1 MKKVFLF
8 ILVSFFTTK
17 MFASHISGG
26 ELFYEYL
33 GPGISPN
40 SDRFKITMRLYRECE
55 SSGAEL
61 NNEQV
66 TIGIYFNSNNNLF
79 GTIPLA
85 AQWVGDPPVFQNSPD
100 AIPCLTG
107 DKVVCFQVGTFSN
120 SVDLPRNTTGYL
132 LSWIRFSRQELTN
145 IADDPYPENAV
156 GATFIT
162 RIPGTNLINTGFNSS
177 PQFVSSD
184 TALVCG
190 GKDFSLDY
198 GAIDPDGDSLS
209 YSFRAAYNGG
219 DNALPNPP
227 PPPNLRLIELPY
239 LAPFSGGSPM
249 GSGVKINPKTGI
261 ITGTA
266 PTIGKYVVNVTV
278 TEWRNGIALND
289 HQKDFI
295 VKVGDCQLAAATL
308 KPSYL
313 TCDGFTLTFENQST
327 SADINSYYWNFGD
340 GSTNADTSLLPKPT
354 YTFQDSGTY
363 TIKLII
369 NRGEKC
375 SDSTIAK
382 ALVYPGFIPD
392 FKVDGSCAINPY
404 KFTDLTT
411 TKYGFVDSWYWD
423 FGDLSVLSDTSLL
436 QNPVYKYPSP
446 QTVTTLFIVTNSKG
460 CKDSLTKT
468 LVVPDRPTISL
479 PFKDTLICISDTLQL
494 LAKSTSAAATY
505 SWFPPTFISNTTI
518 NDPLVFPPGTTSY
531 IVTVNDKG
539 CINTDTV
546 TVNVISTVQLSIG
559 RDTTICLTDNVQLQ
573 PVSNALRFSWSPP
586 LGLSDS
592 TAKNPFASP
601 LKTTQYKLVASVG
614 SCSTSDVINI
624 KPVPYPTANASVDT
638 SICFGKT
645 TVLKAS
651 ITASQYTWSPVSTL
665 LNENTLT
672 PVAGPQNTT
681 SYILMVTDVLGCPK
695 PVSDTVT
702 VTVIPKLPAF
712 AGRDT
717 AIVAGQSLQLNA
729 SGGLIYTWS
738 PSTGMDNPNI
748 SNPIL
753 NLNAG
758 YDTITYR
765 VRVSTPEGCA
775 ATDDIKITVFKTQ
788 PDIFIPTAFTPNGDR
803 LNDVLI
809 PKAVGMKQFNYFR
822 VYNRWGVML
831 YSTTQQGQGWDGTY
845 AGTAQASGT
854 YVFAAQAIDYTG
866 KPIIKK
872 GTVVLIR

>member
-1 MKKVFLF
+1 MKKVFLI
-8 ILVSFFTTK
+8 ILVCFFTTK

-40 SDRFKITMRLYRECE
+40 TDRFKITMRLYREC
-55 SSGAEL
+55 SSLGAEL

-66 TIGIYFNSNNNLF
+66 TIGIYINAGNDRF
-79 GTIPLA
+79 GTVPLA
-85 AQWVGDPPVFQNSPD
+85 AQWVGDPPIFQNHPD

-120 SVDLPRNTTGYL
+120 SVDLPRNNTGYL

-198 GAIDPDGDSLS
+198 SAIDPDGDSLS

-219 DNALPNPP
+219 DNALANPP
-227 PPPNLRLIELPY
+227 PPLNLRLIELPY
-239 LAPFSGGSPM
+239 RAPFSGGSPM
-249 GSGVKINPKTGI
+249 GTGVKINPKTGI
-261 ITGTA
+261 ITGIA
-266 PTIGKYVVNVTV
+266 PTVGKYVVNVTV
-278 TEWRNGIALND
+278 TEWRNGVALND

-308 KPSYL
+308 KPTYL

-340 GSTNADTSLLPKPT
+340 GSTTADTSLLARPT
-354 YTFQDSGTY
+354 YTFPDSGTY
-363 TIKLII
+363 AVKLII
-369 NRGEKC
+369 NRGEAC

-392 FKVDGSCAINPY
+392 FKIDGSCALNPY

-411 TKYGFVDSWYWD
+411 TKYGFVDSWHWD
-423 FGDLSVLSDTSLL
+423 FGDLSVKSDTSIQ

-446 QTVTTLFIVTNSKG
+446 QTITALLVVTNSKG

-468 LVVPDRPTISL
+468 LLVPDRPNISL
-479 PFKDTLICISDTLQL
+479 PFKDTLICILDTLQL
-494 LAKSTSAAATY
+494 QAKSTSATATY
-505 SWFPPTFISNTTI
+505 SWFPPTFINNAAI
-518 NDPLVFPPGTTSY
+518 ENPLVFPSNTTPY

-546 TVNVISTVQLSIG
+546 TVNVISAVQLSIG
-559 RDTTICLTDNVQLQ
+559 KDTTICLTDNIQLQ
-573 PVSNALRFSWSPP
+573 PTTNALYFSWSPP
-586 LGLSDS
+586 LGLSDT
-592 TAKNPFASP
+592 TAKNPLASP
-601 LKTTQYKLVASVG
+601 LKTTQYKLIASVG
-614 SCSTSDVINI
+614 KCSATDVINI
-624 KPVPYPTANASVDT
+624 KPVPYPAANAGTDT

-645 TVLKAS
+645 TILKAN
-651 ITASQYTWSPVSTL
+651 ITASNFTWSPVSTL

-672 PVAGPQNTT
+672 PIAGPQNTT
-681 SYILMVTDVLGCPK
+681 AYILTVTDVLGCPK

-702 VTVIPKLPAF
+702 VIVIPKVLAF

-717 AIVAGQSLQLNA
+717 AIVAGEPLQLNA
-729 SGGLIYTWS
+729 SGGLIYSWS
-738 PSTGMDNPNI
+738 PTTGMDNPNI
-748 SNPIL
+748 SDAIL
-753 NLNAG
+753 NLDAS

-775 ATDDIKITVFKTQ
+775 ATDDIKITVFKTL

-803 LNDVLI
+803 LNDILI
-809 PKAVGMKQFNYFR
+809 PKIVGMKQFNYFR
-822 VYNRWGVML
+822 IYNRWGVML

-845 AGTAQASGT
+845 GGVAQASGT
-854 YVFAAQAIDYTG
+854 YIFAAQAIDYTG